1 MNGPADP
8 VATAAGREPVTG
20 ERTATHD
27 LWDLLLRPFNV
38 VEAVDSVLGLSPNVV
53 RQLSGAML
61 ATCPEAEALLD
72 TVPQTIRSLSIAMTN
87 QPEECRGELRGP
99 VLWSETLSCRS
110 SSPGR
115 NDVYVCAAPSRAYD
129 IPENR
134 VLVAAL
140 VAVRD
145 AGRSVDTIS
154 ARSYDDDTLRRAR
167 HNGVRASRYLEHRAL
182 SSVARKRPDT
192 RELRRARSG
201 NRRSTYTEALAMLG
215 RAADPLE
222 ADDILPFCDRRTRAQ
237 HAVLVSLVRA
247 LRRRGLPVEPFRA
260 VAGTL
265 HSGLLRYHHPRR
277 RGDRSRPSGILVGR
291 VLVDVPER
299 VRDRNRER
307 AEHALAARAAGRPT
321 VVVMDPSDVER
332 AIDLALGGQ
341 EAAPDAVR
349 PAVVRPGAPG
359 GWVEGRARA

>member
-1 MNGPADP
+1 MSSSLSDLSAP
-8 VATAAGREPVTG
+8 TAAPRRAPVEPEPKPG
-20 ERTATHD
+20 ERTATHE
-27 LWDLLLRPFNV
+27 LWDLLRRPFNV

-53 RQLSGAML
+53 KQLTGAML
-61 ATCPEAEALLD
+61 ATCAEAEYLLKV
-72 TVPQTIRSLSIAMTN
+72 TPETIRSLSISMDN

-99 VLWSETLSCRS
+99 VLWSETFSRRS

-140 VAVRD
+140 MSIRD
-145 AGRSVDTIS
+145 AGRSVDSIS
-154 ARSYDDDTLRRAR
+154 ARSYDDETLRVAR
-167 HNGVRASRYLEHRAL
+167 YNGQRASRLLEHRAL
-182 SSVARKRPDT
+182 SSVARHRPSA

-201 NRRSTYTEALAMLG
+201 NRRSTYAPALTMLSKAG
-215 RAADPLE
+215 DPLE

-237 HAVLVSLVRA
+237 HAVLVSMVRA
-247 LRRRGLPVEPFRA
+247 LRRRGLEVEPFRA

-265 HSGLLRYHHPRR
+265 QSGLLRYHHPRR
-277 RGDRSRPSGILVGR
+277 RGDRSRPSGILLGR

-307 AEHALAARAAGRPT
+307 AEHTLAARAAGRPAI
-321 VVVMDPSDVER
+321 VVMDPSDVER
-332 AIDLALGGQ
+332 AIDLALS
-341 EAAPDAVR
+341 D
-349 PAVVRPGAPG
+349 
-359 GWVEGRARA
+359 

>member
-1 MNGPADP
+1 VSSSLSDPPAP
-8 VATAAGREPVTG
+8 TVEPVPG
-20 ERTATHD
+20 QRTATHE
-27 LWDLLLRPFNV
+27 LWDLLRRPFSV

-53 RQLSGAML
+53 KQLTGAIL
-61 ATCPEAEALLD
+61 ATCAEAEHLLKA
-72 TVPQTIRSLSIAMTN
+72 TPETIRSLSISMDN

-99 VLWSETLSCRS
+99 VLWSETFSCRS

-115 NDVYVCAAPSRAYD
+115 NDVYVCATPSRAYD

-140 VAVRD
+140 VSVRD

-154 ARSYDDDTLRRAR
+154 ARSYDDETLRVAR
-167 HNGVRASRYLEHRAL
+167 YNGLRASRLLEHRAL
-182 SSVARKRPDT
+182 SSVARHRPSP
-192 RELRRARSG
+192 REMRRARSG
-201 NRRSTYTEALAMLG
+201 NRRSTYGPALDMLA

-237 HAVLVSLVRA
+237 HAVIVSMVRA
-247 LRRRGLPVEPFRA
+247 LRRRGLEVEPFRA

-265 HSGLLRYHHPRR
+265 QSGLLRYHHPRR
-277 RGDRSRPSGILVGR
+277 RGDRSRPSGILIGR

-307 AEHALAARAAGRPT
+307 AEHALAARADGRPAI
-321 VVVMDPSDVER
+321 VVMDPSDVER
-332 AIDLALGGQ
+332 AIDLALG
-341 EAAPDAVR
+341 D
-349 PAVVRPGAPG
+349 
-359 GWVEGRARA
+359 

>member
-1 MNGPADP
+1 MVASTPPDDDVADTLTHE
-8 VATAAGREPVTG
+8 AG
-20 ERTATHD
+20 ERTATHE
-27 LWDLLLRPFNV
+27 LWDLLRRPFNV
-38 VEAVDSVLGLSPNVV
+38 VEGVDAVLGLSPNVV
-53 RQLSGAML
+53 RQLTGAIL
-61 ATCPEAEALLD
+61 ATCPEAERLL
-72 TVPQTIRSLSIAMTN
+72 TTIPQTIRSLSISMTN

-140 VAVRD
+140 LAVRE

-154 ARSYDDDTLRRAR
+154 ARSYDDETLRAAR
-167 HNGVRASRYLEHRAL
+167 YNGLRASRYLEHRAL
-182 SSVARKRPDT
+182 ALVTRHRPSV

-201 NRRSTYTEALAMLG
+201 NRRSTYTAALDMLA
-215 RAADPLE
+215 RATDPLE

-237 HAVLVSLVRA
+237 HAVLVSTVRA
-247 LRRRGLPVEPFRA
+247 LRRRGLVVEPFRA

-265 HSGLLRYHHPRR
+265 QSGLLRYHHPRR

-291 VLVDVPER
+291 VLVDVPDR

-307 AEHALAARAAGRPT
+307 AEHALATRAGGRPS
-321 VVVMDPSDVER
+321 VVVMDPRDVER
-332 AIDLALGGQ
+332 AIDLALSG
-341 EAAPDAVR
+341 
-349 PAVVRPGAPG
+349 
-359 GWVEGRARA
+359 